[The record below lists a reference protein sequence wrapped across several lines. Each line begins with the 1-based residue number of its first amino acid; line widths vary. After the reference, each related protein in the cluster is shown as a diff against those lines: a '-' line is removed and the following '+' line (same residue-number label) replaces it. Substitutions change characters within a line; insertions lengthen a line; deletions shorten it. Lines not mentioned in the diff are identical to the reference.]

1 MLASDAVLTALILY
15 GLSKAKTGWSNT
27 DRVVSQAI
35 RWVRMYCKLS
45 NTDCSTSVEA
55 QLPATV
61 YALGFILTYSIKPLS
76 QVIFFWTM
84 QHTKI
89 YVISLLGKCIVCY
102 KTLFA
107 ISDNSRS
114 QL

>member
-1 MLASDAVLTALILY
+1 MRYSLRLSCTAYQKPRPAGPIPIELSRKLFGGSDCI
-15 GLSKAKTGWSNT
+15 
-27 DRVVSQAI
+27 
-35 RWVRMYCKLS
+35 CKWF

-61 YALGFILTYSIKPLS
+61 YALGFILTYSIKPMS